1 MQKVIDY
8 CLSIKPTCARGFTWR
23 DHWLN
28 RAIVASILMYSLA
41 AHAQDTLVPSSIQ
54 LTEAISRALAEHPE
68 LEIFAHRRAASE
80 LSVGQAGV
88 AQRPKIGLVIEDAMG
103 TGEHS
108 NLGGAQTTLSIAWVL
123 EQDSLDGRIRAA
135 KSAATQ
141 VNFDLE
147 IKALDV
153 SAHTAKLFIQSLILE
168 QRLQL
173 AKLAEKQAK
182 SAVVAISKRV
192 QVGKSLVVDKLQSE
206 AEWVRRQLE
215 TEDLE
220 HELYASHYQLVAQWG
235 GVAEDYSLSGD
246 LLKVPQIDSLEKQLK
261 KLKLHPAL
269 LAFANQQRIAQ
280 SEMELARIEARP
292 KWQISAGIRRY
303 ETSDDFGMVAGI
315 SIPWGSDKRILS
327 KVQILEAKQA
337 EYQSEAKALS
347 RRLNTQLFVLL
358 QNINHSKHVIDT
370 LTNQVIPLLE
380 QAEEES
386 SRAYDIGK
394 LGYLQWT
401 LVRQELLNTQAQLLD
416 AYQDIHLQYIEIQ
429 RLTGAS
435 LSN

>member
-1 MQKVIDY
+1 MQKIIDS
-8 CLSIKPTCARGFTWR
+8 CLSKRPTSARFFAWCGHGLKRT
-23 DHWLN
+23 
-28 RAIVASILMYSLA
+28 IIASILLFPLI
-41 AHAQDTLVPSSIQ
+41 AHSQDTVVPSKIQ
-54 LTEAISRALAEHPE
+54 LADAISLTLAEHPE
-68 LEIFAHRRAASE
+68 LQVFAHRRAAFE
-80 LSVGQAGV
+80 ARIGQAGF

-108 NLGGAQTTLSIAWVL
+108 NFGGAQTTLSIAWVL
-123 EQDSLDGRIRAA
+123 EQDTLDGRIHAA

-141 VNFDLE
+141 VNFDVE
-147 IKALDV
+147 IKVLDE
-153 SAHTAKLFIQSLILE
+153 SAQTAKLFIQTLIFK

-173 AKLAEKQAK
+173 AKIAEQQVK
-182 SAVVAISKRV
+182 SASIAITRRV
-192 QVGKSLVVDKLQSE
+192 QAGKSSVIEKLQSE
-206 AEWVRRQLE
+206 AEFVRRQLE

-220 HELYASHYQLVAQWG
+220 HELYASRYQLVAQWG
-235 GVAEDYSLSGD
+235 GNAKDYSLSGD
-246 LLKVPQIDSLEKQLK
+246 LLKVPHIDSLEKQLDE
-261 KLKLHPAL
+261 LKQHPGL

-292 KWQISAGIRRY
+292 KWKISAGIRRY

-315 SIPWGSDKRILS
+315 SIPWGSDKRTLS
-327 KVQILEAKQA
+327 KVEILKAKQA

-370 LTNQVIPLLE
+370 LTSQVIPLLE

-401 LVRQELLNTQAQLLD
+401 LVRQELLSTQAQLLD
-416 AYQDIHLQYIEIQ
+416 AYQDIHLQHIEIQ